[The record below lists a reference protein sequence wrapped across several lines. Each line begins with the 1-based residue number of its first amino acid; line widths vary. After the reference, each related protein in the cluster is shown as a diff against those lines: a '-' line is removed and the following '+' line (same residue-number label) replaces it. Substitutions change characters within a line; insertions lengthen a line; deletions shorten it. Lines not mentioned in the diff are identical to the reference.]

1 MRRIRDAKFRDTTHR
16 SYPLDLDCC
25 DDILESALG
34 MESHYDTLY
43 RHVLAPNLRHEDVSY
58 RCIRDERIVLENETD
73 VRPDEPSSSEC
84 IQNRVDVLDQ
94 HRTLAYEEDM
104 QHYDKDPN
112 NSSRSSLHD
121 SCEDF

>member
-25 DDILESALG
+25 DDILESELG

-43 RHVLAPNLRHEDVSY
+43 IHVLAPNLRHEDVSY

-73 VRPDEPSSSEC
+73 VRQDVLAWSEC
-84 IQNRVDVLDQ
+84 IRNPVDGQDQ
-94 HRTLAYEEDM
+94 HRTLGFVEDM

-112 NSSRSSLHD
+112 NSLHSNLHD